1 MKKYIEEDIKP
12 STKQKIIIG
21 SLLII
26 ISGVF
31 GWLYEFIFYYINS
44 GFKEFYMR
52 GGNYLPWINIYAY
65 GSFLII
71 WLTYKK
77 RKSPLKV
84 LIISMISTGILELCS
99 GYILYDILGWT
110 RCWDYNQEIL
120 NFGNIGGFVCL
131 RSVTFFGISGL
142 LLIYGIL
149 PLLIKISQQKPEKI
163 VLVLSVTLASLFIID
178 ELYNLLFYPFFPMP
192 KASDFYKDHGFKYL
206 YFDNK

>member
-1 MKKYIEEDIKP
+1 MKKYIEEDRKP

-163 VLVLSVTLASLFIID
+163 VLVLSVTLSSLFIID

>member
-84 LIISMISTGILELCS
+84 LIISMI
-99 GYILYDILGWT
+99 
-110 RCWDYNQEIL
+110 
-120 NFGNIGGFVCL
+120 
-131 RSVTFFGISGL
+131 
-142 LLIYGIL
+142 
-149 PLLIKISQQKPEKI
+149 
-163 VLVLSVTLASLFIID
+163 
-178 ELYNLLFYPFFPMP
+178 
-192 KASDFYKDHGFKYL
+192 
-206 YFDNK
+206 

>member
-1 MKKYIEEDIKP
+1 MKKYIEEDINP

>member
-1 MKKYIEEDIKP
+1 MKKYIEEDINP

-163 VLVLSVTLASLFIID
+163 VLVLSVTLSSLFIID

>member
-163 VLVLSVTLASLFIID
+163 VLVLSVTLSSLFIID
-178 ELYNLLFYPFFPMP
+178 ELYNLLFYPFFPIP
-192 KASDFYKDHGFKYL
+192 KASDFYKEHGFKYL

>member
-1 MKKYIEEDIKP
+1 MKKYIEEDIKT
-12 STKQKIIIG
+12 SNKQKIIIG

-77 RKSPLKV
+77 RKYPLKV

-163 VLVLSVTLASLFIID
+163 VLVLSVTLSSLFIID
-178 ELYNLLFYPFFPMP
+178 ELYNLLFYPFFPIP
-192 KASDFYKDHGFKYL
+192 KASDFYKEHGFKYL

>member
-1 MKKYIEEDIKP
+1 MKKYLEEDIQLNK
-12 STKQKIIIG
+12 KQKIIIV

-31 GWLYEFIFYYINS
+31 GWLYEYIFYYINS

-77 RKSPLKV
+77 RKKPLQV
-84 LIISMISTGILELCS
+84 LIISMISTGILEFCS
-99 GYILYDILGWT
+99 GYILYDVLGWT

-131 RSVTFFGISGL
+131 RSITFFGLSGL

-149 PLLIKISQQKPEKI
+149 PLLIKISQMKYEKI
-163 VLVLSVTLASLFIID
+163 ILLFSISFSLIFIFD
-178 ELYNLLFYPFFPMP
+178 ELYNLLFYPFFPIP
-192 KASDFYKDHGFKYL
+192 KASDFYKEHGFKYL

>member
-1 MKKYIEEDIKP
+1 MKKYLEEDIQLNK
-12 STKQKIIIG
+12 KQKIIIV

-31 GWLYEFIFYYINS
+31 GWLYEYIFYYINS

-77 RKSPLKV
+77 RKKPLQV

-99 GYILYDILGWT
+99 GYILYDVLGWT

-131 RSVTFFGISGL
+131 RSVTFFGLSGL

-149 PLLIKISQQKPEKI
+149 PFLIKISQMKYEKI
-163 VLVLSVTLASLFIID
+163 ILLFSISFSLIFILD
-178 ELYNLLFYPFFPMP
+178 ELYNLLFYPFFPIP
-192 KASDFYKDHGFKYL
+192 KASDFYKEHGFKYL
-206 YFDNK
+206 YFENK